1 MLFSRRLFDV
11 ARKSKAALSRRL
23 SAAGARPYNQL
34 RVLQEIGDDD
44 GCSQGALAER
54 MCLDPPAISRI
65 VTVLVDDG
73 LVRRKDTDDRRRVAL
88 QITAAGQRELQTLR
102 DQQQWLEAQLQK
114 GLTAAEK
121 KQLEAA
127 LAHVDEIVDGL
138 E

>member
-1 MLFSRRLFDV
+1 MLFSRRLLDV
-11 ARKSKAALSRRL
+11 SRKMKAALSRRL
-23 SAAGARPYNQL
+23 ASAAARPYNQL

-54 MCLDPPAISRI
+54 MCLDAPAISRI

-73 LVRRKDTDDRRRVAL
+73 LVRRRDTDDRRRVAL

-102 DQQQWLEAQLQK
+102 DQQQWLDAQLQK
-114 GLTAAEK
+114 GLSAAEK
-121 KQLEAA
+121 KQLEAV
-127 LAHVDEIVDGL
+127 LSHLDEIVDEL